1 VTEWEARSISDIS
14 EAVEPGLYL
23 IAESNEAVYR
33 VPAGTILRWN
43 GKHLEPITIPRQRPG
58 ESAG

>member
-23 IAESNEAVYR
+23 IAESNEVVYR
-33 VPAGTILRWN
+33 VPAGTILHWN
-43 GKHLEPITIPRQRPG
+43 GQRLEPITIPHQRK
-58 ESAG
+58 EAS